1 MTPRRGIW
9 SVSPSIPADL
19 PEVSQ
24 VSIVDDAVIT
34 DQQVVRAD
42 GSGARARLVDLET
55 LRWHGS
61 SLSGAQIDKLSLTD
75 CAFTECD
82 LAVLAAPESSWNR
95 VLLANCRM
103 SGFSAAGAT
112 VQYVEVTDAVADLAS
127 WRFARLTRVRFTGG
141 RWTQADFVGTT
152 FDDVVFTDCDLT
164 RADFSQA
171 VVKKA
176 RFDNCRFDGV
186 GGMDSLRR
194 SVISYDDPTDALGLL
209 GPMAH
214 GLGITLED

>member
-1 MTPRRGIW
+1 MTSRRNSW

-19 PEVSQ
+19 PEVDR
-24 VSIVDDAVIT
+24 VRIADDEVVT
-34 DQQVVRAD
+34 NQSVVRAD
-42 GSGARARLVDLET
+42 CAGARGRLVDLES
-55 LRWHGS
+55 LRWRAS
-61 SLSGAQIDKLSLTD
+61 SLSGATIDKLSVTD
-75 CAFTECD
+75 CEFTECD

-95 VLLANCRM
+95 VRLANCRM

-112 VQYVEVTDAVADLAS
+112 VQYLEITDPVADLIS

-152 FDDVVFTDCDLT
+152 FDDVIFTDCDLT

-176 RFDNCRFDGV
+176 RFDNCRFSRI

-194 SVISYDDPTDALGLL
+194 SVIHHDDPTDALGLL

-214 GLGITLED
+214 GLGITLE